1 MLKLSDIHRVH
12 VELTTRCNA
21 RCPMCPRNYRGYDY
35 NSGYPVTELV
45 LADFK
50 HIFTPEFLEQ
60 LKLPPVPV
68 DGFAHKPTRFYGV
81 NFNGNLGDFALARDS
96 VEIVKYLVDHGV
108 AVNITTNG
116 SMRGES
122 WWSSLALPGV
132 TIGFALDGLDNTHNL
147 YRQDTNWHSVIDNAQ
162 SFIRAG
168 GQAIWRFIP
177 FDHNRHQEA
186 ECRQLATDMGFIRF
200 ENIYD
205 GRDNGPVFTRT
216 GEFSHQI
223 GHDTRPAHIIPEVA
237 PLLENHKTWFN
248 HRTIKIEKDEPELR
262 LVCEH
267 QRQEEIY
274 IAADGTVYPCCF
286 LGYYP
291 TQMNHPGNEQLRE
304 IVHENNALEYDL
316 AHCLD
321 WFERIEASW
330 ANSSI
335 ANGRLYGCVNSCGGR
350 T

>member
-1 MLKLSDIHRVH
+1 MLKLSEIHRVH

-35 NSGYPVTELV
+35 NSGYPITELL
-45 LADFK
+45 LANFK
-50 HIFTPEFLEQ
+50 HIFTPNFLEQ
-60 LKLPPVPV
+60 LKPPAMPN
-68 DGFAHKPTRFYGV
+68 DGFTHKPTKFYGV

-96 VEIVKYLVDHGV
+96 VEIVEYLVDHGV

-116 SMRGES
+116 SMRGEA
-122 WWSSLALPGV
+122 WWARLALPGV
-132 TIGFALDGLDNTHNL
+132 TIGFALDGLADTHSM
-147 YRQDTNWHSVIDNAQ
+147 YRQDTNWQTVINNAQ
-162 SFIRAG
+162 SFIHAG

-186 ECRQLATDMGFIRF
+186 ECQQLAKDLGFIRF

-248 HRTIKIEKDEPELR
+248 YRVIKIDKDEPELQ

-291 TQMNHPGNEQLRE
+291 TTMKHPGNEQLRE
-304 IVHENNALEYDL
+304 IVHENNALKYDL
-316 AHCLD
+316 AHCLN
-321 WFERIEASW
+321 WFSAIEESW
-330 ANSSI
+330 SKSSI
-335 ANGRLYGCVNSCGGR
+335 AQGRLYGCVNSCGGR
-350 T
+350 K